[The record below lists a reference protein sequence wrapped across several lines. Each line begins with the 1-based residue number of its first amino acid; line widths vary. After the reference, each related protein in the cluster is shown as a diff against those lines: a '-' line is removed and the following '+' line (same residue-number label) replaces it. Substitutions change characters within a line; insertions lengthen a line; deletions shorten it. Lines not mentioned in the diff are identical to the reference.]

1 MAKGLTEKMK
11 LWCEEFIKDFNA
23 TEATIRAEYKVKD
36 RHNAQVVGS
45 ENLLKP
51 VIQKYLTELRKKRV
65 ENADITWQEV
75 IADLKKVRD
84 YCLQEGKVDVNGAIK
99 ALELLGKHL
108 GMFIDKHEHIIKIE
122 EVKSYIHTVMLIMEK
137 HIDNPDIR
145 NRIAKDIAGIGLN

>member
-1 MAKGLTEKMK
+1 MK
-11 LWCEEFIKDFNA
+11 PS
-23 TEATIRAEYKVKD
+23 
-36 RHNAQVVGS
+36 VVVTGFHPGS
-45 ENLLKP
+45 INSVIP
-51 VIQKYLTELRKKRV
+51 VIEALR
-65 ENADITWQEV
+65 
-75 IADLKKVRD
+75 
-84 YCLQEGKVDVNGAIK
+84 QEGKVDVNGAIK